1 MKVVSYFAVLSYIA
15 LNQWLSVKGG
25 VTLYSSIREN
35 LLITQ
40 TLSASFSL
48 IYITNQDKCF
58 RVRRQWRHYKEE
70 SSQRDAI
77 LGVRL
82 FLENYQKKF
91 PQFWW
96 MVFDPKTLCKFR

>member
-77 LGVRL
+77 LGVTL

-91 PQFWW
+91 PQFW
-96 MVFDPKTLCKFR
+96 